1 MKVMHAYT
9 HTYKKPAR
17 FATEKQLV
25 FVRDLI
31 AKRNYDGLP
40 SSDIDLINTIIDELS
55 RESPVISREEVTSAI
70 NLLLACRPNTQETQR
85 INAFTS
91 LIEKLPVSKYA
102 LPRKDGS
109 GWDFFEI
116 VVRRNGRRYINRLI
130 GAPSDWRREYL
141 TLHLQSAAI
150 RAISEDPKAAA
161 VAYAERHGRCAVCD
175 SPLSNPESIM
185 RSMGPV
191 CAKRFI

>member
-17 FATEKQLV
+17 FATEKQRV
-25 FVRDLI
+25 YVSDLLQ
-31 AKRNYDGLP
+31 KRNYNVLSAADTA
-40 SSDIDLINTIIDELS
+40 LIETIVDELAQ
-55 RESPVISREEVTSAI
+55 PIPCISREEVTSAI
-70 NLLLACRPNTQETQR
+70 NLLLACRPNVSDVAEVG
-85 INAFTS
+85 S
-91 LIEKLPVSKYA
+91 LTAMIMRLPISKYA

-116 VVRRNGRRYINRLI
+116 TERRNGRRYVNRLL

-141 TLHLQSAAI
+141 TVHLQCAAL

-161 VAYAERHGRCAVCD
+161 IAYARQHGRCAVCN
-175 SPLSNPESIM
+175 SPLSNPASIAQ
-185 RSMGPV
+185 SMGPV
-191 CAKRFI
+191 CAKRF